1 MAEAGAGLE
10 LAAMLVEE
18 LRRGREWAVQLQA
31 GGGGQININN
41 NNNNNDD
48 DEEELILFSYPQ
60 LQRLLQKIISSLE
73 KSITLLNS
81 NFNLPTHHHHHH
93 HHQDK
98 DTIAP
103 LPPPPIPNN
112 INNNNSS
119 PLLATASSSTP
130 PPTLEVSYEGDSPKL
145 GGRGVFK
152 KRKTSGSQQVRVCS
166 ATGLGGGLDDGHSWR
181 KYGQKDIL
189 GANHPRAYYRCTHR
203 YMQGCMAKK
212 HIQRSDADP
221 SIFEVTYKGTHT
233 CTSSSSSSSS
243 ISAES
248 RSPNGAQQLLHQ
260 LQKQDEKQHGLLLLV
275 NSHGPTETDLD
286 DGNIA
291 SGDDIFPTFVSP
303 ASSDDDSF
311 MNFSFLFDQND
322 NDYCFEE
329 LTQFT
334 GRSESDSS
342 NNSPFADWHLPAA
355 AAAAADDDDHHQVLN
370 LDAIDI
376 WEYFS

>member
-1 MAEAGAGLE
+1 
-10 LAAMLVEE
+10 
-18 LRRGREWAVQLQA
+18 
-31 GGGGQININN
+31 
-41 NNNNNDD
+41 
-48 DEEELILFSYPQ
+48 
-60 LQRLLQKIISSLE
+60 
-73 KSITLLNS
+73 
-81 NFNLPTHHHHHH
+81 
-93 HHQDK
+93 
-98 DTIAP
+98 
-103 LPPPPIPNN
+103 
-112 INNNNSS
+112 
-119 PLLATASSSTP
+119 
-130 PPTLEVSYEGDSPKL
+130 
-145 GGRGVFK
+145 
-152 KRKTSGSQQVRVCS
+152 
-166 ATGLGGGLDDGHSWR
+166 
-181 KYGQKDIL
+181 
-189 GANHPRAYYRCTHR
+189 
-203 YMQGCMAKK
+203 MAKK

-233 CTSSSSSSSS
+233 CTSSSSSSS

-275 NSHGPTETDLD
+275 NSHG
-286 DGNIA
+286 
-291 SGDDIFPTFVSP
+291 PTFVSP

>member
-41 NNNNNDD
+41 NDNND

-93 HHQDK
+93 QDK

-112 INNNNSS
+112 INNSS

-152 KRKTSGSQQVRVCS
+152 KR
-166 ATGLGGGLDDGHSWR
+166 
-181 KYGQKDIL
+181 
-189 GANHPRAYYRCTHR
+189 
-203 YMQGCMAKK
+203 
-212 HIQRSDADP
+212 
-221 SIFEVTYKGTHT
+221 
-233 CTSSSSSSSS
+233 
-243 ISAES
+243 
-248 RSPNGAQQLLHQ
+248 
-260 LQKQDEKQHGLLLLV
+260 
-275 NSHGPTETDLD
+275 
-286 DGNIA
+286 
-291 SGDDIFPTFVSP
+291 
-303 ASSDDDSF
+303 
-311 MNFSFLFDQND
+311 FLFI
-322 NDYCFEE
+322 F
-329 LTQFT
+329 
-334 GRSESDSS
+334 RSKKLI
-342 NNSPFADWHLPAA
+342 NSTKNSAC
-355 AAAAADDDDHHQVLN
+355 N
-370 LDAIDI
+370 C
-376 WEYFS
+376 SG